1 MFRAKRRWLFAIS
14 VALYLYFGLP
24 ATAQMFY
31 ELYHLTHIDSI
42 YWGYSGF
49 KAAGYYF
56 GIWAYKPLT
65 CVLVAVVILLLP
77 ALVTK
82 LRGA

>member
-1 MFRAKRRWLFAIS
+1 MLTSKRRWIIAIAI
-14 VALYLYFGLP
+14 ALYLYFLLP
-24 ATAQMFY
+24 ATAEMFF
-31 ELYHLTHIDSI
+31 ELYHLTHIGPI

-56 GIWAYKPLT
+56 GIWEYKLLA
-65 CVLVAVVILLLP
+65 CVLVAVVIVLIP
-77 ALVTK
+77 ALFKK

>member
-1 MFRAKRRWLFAIS
+1 MLTSKRRWIIAIAA
-14 VALYLYFGLP
+14 ALYLYFLLP
-24 ATAQMFY
+24 ATADMFY
-31 ELYHLTHIDSI
+31 ELYHLTHIGPI

-56 GIWAYKPLT
+56 GVYEYRILVCA
-65 CVLVAVVILLLP
+65 LVAAAIIVLP
-77 ALVTK
+77 ALVKK